1 MFRIPWHRL
10 LPRHRRIVAFRILA
24 GLGLVGLGFATPWL
38 WGGGFSGLLT
48 GADGRPCTLNSI
60 HDGDT
65 ARATCPEGQ
74 VKIRLYCID
83 APEIAQRP
91 WGSESRD
98 HLRRIAPQT
107 VSLIAHD
114 KDRYGRIVGEVFG
127 HAGQSLN
134 LALVEA
140 GRAAVYPAD
149 CKEPRFFAAQ
159 DRAKSAQRGIWEKPG
174 DQQRPWEWRRTGQ

>member
-10 LPRHRRIVAFRILA
+10 IPRHQRIVVFWILA
-24 GLGLVGLGFATPWL
+24 GLGLAAPWL

-65 ARATCPEGQ
+65 ARATCPEGP

-140 GRAAVYPAD
+140 GQAAVYPAY
-149 CKEPRFFAAQ
+149 CKESRFFAAQ

-174 DQQRPWEWRRTGQ
+174 EQQTPWTYRARGR